1 MTQYH
6 LRFEEEKSLPNSHG
20 VKLLQNYL
28 ERVALLES
36 EDDSGN
42 LTSVPLEQKRSKLL
56 AAHSIL
62 DNADINL
69 GKRDRELDYAKI
81 VGIFNVPFPDEYLYN
96 YLDIGGIRGIL
107 EEKTWRITP
116 FWKKNDPQESMMVA
130 NYDLRIINKSS
141 EVDEKEILESPNNI
155 RTDLDSRI
163 NEFRRNLKCAARVRE
178 RIPESCRNE
187 FIIESARTYAED
199 IRSHRGFT
207 RPRMWVQYANAC
219 QGACLVFKKS
229 TLTSMF
235 ETFCSPNIELIPK
248 PITYYPRNQTLNLG
262 TLNYSFSKKEVS
274 TDALMNSFGE
284 SFFKKHD
291 DWKDEV
297 EFRYLLND

>member
-1 MTQYH
+1 
-6 LRFEEEKSLPNSHG
+6 
-20 VKLLQNYL
+20 
-28 ERVALLES
+28 
-36 EDDSGN
+36 
-42 LTSVPLEQKRSKLL
+42 
-56 AAHSIL
+56 
-62 DNADINL
+62 
-69 GKRDRELDYAKI
+69 
-81 VGIFNVPFPDEYLYN
+81 
-96 YLDIGGIRGIL
+96 
-107 EEKTWRITP
+107 
-116 FWKKNDPQESMMVA
+116 MMVA

-163 NEFRRNLKCAARVRE
+163 NEFRRNLKFASFVRD

-207 RPRMWVQYANAC
+207 RPRMWGQYANAC

-297 EFRYLLND
+297 EFRYLLNDETSENIDVPLDNLSFEGLILGPCYKDENDGLIQRFISEFEIQDSVYKLNWERGYPDITTFK